1 MSDRATTRRAP
12 PDAGFTL
19 IEMIVALALMSLI
32 VGLLASSVRGTRQ
45 VLAFIDRNNVTGA
58 VPPAQSYLLS
68 SFAQTVSA
76 QQAGADRPPALL
88 GEPARV
94 RFTTS
99 HAPQG
104 QIEGLYHVELRLE
117 PMSGRS
123 PPFDLVAIHTLARP
137 AQADGE
143 DLPAPSRRSIL
154 ASNVVAASF
163 EYYGTV
169 DGEPDQWRWLD
180 SWSSA
185 DRLPRLVRID
195 VRFAPG
201 QPQTWRRLE
210 FPLQLAD

>member
-1 MSDRATTRRAP
+1 MSDRATTPRAP

-104 QIEGLYHVELRLE
+104 QIEGLYHSAAATGYRRHQCHSRSAG
-117 PMSGRS
+117 PMGRAVIGS
-123 PPFDLVAIHTLARP
+123 PARK
-137 AQADGE
+137 
-143 DLPAPSRRSIL
+143 RRKS
-154 ASNVVAASF
+154 AANCAA
-163 EYYGTV
+163 V
-169 DGEPDQWRWLD
+169 
-180 SWSSA
+180 
-185 DRLPRLVRID
+185 
-195 VRFAPG
+195 
-201 QPQTWRRLE
+201 
-210 FPLQLAD
+210 